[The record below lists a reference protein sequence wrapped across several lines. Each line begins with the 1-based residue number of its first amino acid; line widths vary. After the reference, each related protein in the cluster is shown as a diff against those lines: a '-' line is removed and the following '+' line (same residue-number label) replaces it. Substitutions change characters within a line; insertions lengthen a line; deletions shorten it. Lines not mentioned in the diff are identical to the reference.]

1 MSLLQYLLETLFQ
14 FSSLLTLNCTSS
26 SVVLLYLYTI
36 NSCCL
41 LLILE
46 NNSFLESLNEFYIL
60 PRFQDLI
67 KNQEHYCVTRES
79 LSARIFHICLKY
91 LFACVLKN
99 TFPEYFCQQLTSS
112 GFSFM
117 TSDKDGEKWSRMWRM
132 MKGRR
137 CLRRQIKTINGS
149 NTFLSGRSNQ
159 GDVISGTFVI
169 LSLFLEEVHRVHL

>member
-1 MSLLQYLLETLFQ
+1 MSLLHYLLETLFQ

-79 LSARIFHICLKY
+79 LSARIFHLCLKY
-91 LFACVLKN
+91 LFACVCAYSLWSHVIYW
-99 TFPEYFCQQLTSS
+99 PFCQVGGAWVLTLEK
-112 GFSFM
+112 GVYHQY
-117 TSDKDGEKWSRMWRM
+117 KARGEKKFAKIESV
-132 MKGRR
+132 
-137 CLRRQIKTINGS
+137 T
-149 NTFLSGRSNQ
+149 T
-159 GDVISGTFVI
+159 
-169 LSLFLEEVHRVHL
+169 

>member
-14 FSSLLTLNCTSS
+14 FSSLHTLNCTSS

-79 LSARIFHICLKY
+79 LSARIFQICLKY

-99 TFPEYFCQQLTSS
+99 TFPDYFCQQLRSS

-117 TSDKDGEKWSRMWRM
+117 TSDKDGERWNR
-132 MKGRR
+132 
-137 CLRRQIKTINGS
+137 T
-149 NTFLSGRSNQ
+149 
-159 GDVISGTFVI
+159 
-169 LSLFLEEVHRVHL
+169 